1 MKIKLLILIVA
12 LPMFLMAENVQLPEP
27 QTSGGMPLMEALMA
41 RKSTRSYTNQ
51 QLTQQQLSNLL
62 WAAWGFNRPD
72 KRTAPSSQNK
82 QEMELYVITDKAVYR
97 YNAKSNI
104 LVLIKKGNHRE
115 AAGKQEFVK
124 EAPINIV
131 MVANKALM
139 ATGSEERQRI
149 TAGTDAGYIS
159 QNIYLYCASE
169 GLGSVARGSFDRD
182 ELRKVLKLNDD
193 QFIVLCQTVG
203 YAK

>member
-1 MKIKLLILIVA
+1 
-12 LPMFLMAENVQLPEP
+12 
-27 QTSGGMPLMEALMA
+27 
-41 RKSTRSYTNQ
+41 
-51 QLTQQQLSNLL
+51 
-62 WAAWGFNRPD
+62 
-72 KRTAPSSQNK
+72 
-82 QEMELYVITDKAVYR
+82 MELYVITDKAVYR

>member
-1 MKIKLLILIVA
+1 MKIKLLLLIVA

-104 LVLIKKGNHRE
+104 L
-115 AAGKQEFVK
+115 
-124 EAPINIV
+124 
-131 MVANKALM
+131 
-139 ATGSEERQRI
+139 
-149 TAGTDAGYIS
+149 Y
-159 QNIYLYCASE
+159 
-169 GLGSVARGSFDRD
+169 
-182 ELRKVLKLNDD
+182 
-193 QFIVLCQTVG
+193 
-203 YAK
+203 